1 MKKIDKRKKYVL
13 VIDVETANTIIDS
26 KFNDG
31 LVYDIGFGVYDKQG
45 NEYVAKS
52 WAITDIFDKEE
63 ELMQSAYYAHKLPKY
78 HEELKSG
85 VRTKMS
91 IESARKYIAKVMK
104 TYNITEVYA
113 YNAKFDKQTLDNT
126 IRYATKSK
134 TRYFFP
140 YGTEI
145 KDIWNMAC
153 CVLCTQKT
161 FLKQNVR
168 NEKGNFIT
176 NAERMFEYIT
186 CQKGFQEEHIGLY
199 DVRIE
204 AQILARC
211 FAQHKHMETNPFH
224 ANWRIP
230 VRVYEELFP
239 CA

>member
-31 LVYDIGFGVYDKQG
+31 LVYDIGFGVYDKKG
-45 NEYVAKS
+45 VEYVAKS
-52 WAITDIFDKEE
+52 WVIEEIFNKEK

-78 HEELKSG
+78 YEELEKG
-85 VRTKMS
+85 VRTTMTIKN
-91 IESARKYIAKVMK
+91 AQKYIKKVME

-113 YNAKFDKQTLDNT
+113 YNAKFDKTTLDNT
-126 IRYATKSK
+126 IRYVTKSK
-134 TRYFFP
+134 SRYFFP

-168 NEKGNFIT
+168 NDKGNFIT
-176 NAERMFEYIT
+176 NAERVFGYISG
-186 CQKGFQEEHIGLY
+186 QDNFVEEHIGLH

-211 FAQHKHMETNPFH
+211 FAQHKHMETNPYH
-224 ANWRIP
+224 ANWRLP
-230 VRVYEELFP
+230 KKAFEELV
-239 CA
+239 A

>member
-1 MKKIDKRKKYVL
+1 MNKIDKRKKYVL

-31 LVYDIGFGVYDKQG
+31 LVYDIGFGVYDKKG
-45 NEYVAKS
+45 VEYVAKS
-52 WAITDIFDKEE
+52 WVIEEIFNKEK

-78 HEELKSG
+78 YEELENG
-85 VRTKMS
+85 TRTTMTIKN
-91 IESARKYIAKVMK
+91 AQKYIKKVME

-113 YNAKFDKQTLDNT
+113 YNAKFDKTTLDNT
-126 IRYATKSK
+126 IRYVTKSK
-134 TRYFFP
+134 SRYFFP

-161 FLKQNVR
+161 FLKQNIR
-168 NEKGNFIT
+168 NDKGNFIT
-176 NAERMFEYIT
+176 NAERVFGYISCQNDFE
-186 CQKGFQEEHIGLY
+186 EEHIGLH

-211 FAQHKHMETNPFH
+211 FAQHKHMETNPYH
-224 ANWRIP
+224 ANWRLP
-230 VRVYEELFP
+230 GKAYNELV
-239 CA
+239 A